1 MPQKVHE
8 RSVYT
13 QTSLRS
19 SPLMTALVGG
29 GALFAAFTLSRR
41 LAR

>member
-1 MPQKVHE
+1 L
-8 RSVYT
+8 
-13 QTSLRS
+13 TSLRS

-41 LAR
+41 YGKQPA